1 MTNLINYLGRIG
13 SRSSNLE
20 LNSLLTAKIAAK
32 LPPNPTLFCIAHDL
46 TPLKTPIAIR
56 ANKLLGQ
63 FQKIW
68 RLNILTGTKNANL
81 SVCVEN
87 APAASIHY
95 VKPWYPQRLIEFICK
110 LKLQKLLTL
119 LIWPDAEIFWILPA
133 LLKGYQLI
141 KQQRSDAIF
150 VFMMPYSAGLV
161 GVVLKWLTG
170 LPLVLSLDDSLSC
183 TDMHSISTT
192 WLHYHLER
200 WLENFYVRQA
210 DAVVY
215 VSQFNLNLV
224 KKRQPDKHQSKL
236 HLIRCG
242 ADPLD
247 FATPINSTVNNTAFE
262 IVYTGGMNGWY
273 EFYHRPEEQTLPKK
287 LYKAW
292 TELGYYRRAKID
304 CRSSSPVFVGKA
316 IQQALVQNPDW
327 DEKIQL
333 AVYGNSFPEF
343 VVQRVL
349 QNQDITDIVS
359 VTGALPHFEAIQLA
373 RQADLLLI
381 TLPNRPD
388 GSSGGRISCKTYEYL
403 MTDRPILA
411 AVPKGENWDYLQ
423 DKPGVWLVEPTDI
436 DAMSQVI
443 TYVAA
448 AKFSGSPLRFDR
460 TDIQRELSYIN
471 LVQDYLK
478 IFDTVYSKSTIAHS
492 NL

>member
-1 MTNLINYLGRIG
+1 MVNLINRLGWLP
-13 SRSSNLE
+13 SRPANSEPTSLST
-20 LNSLLTAKIAAK
+20 LNVEAKS
-32 LPPNPTLFCIAHDL
+32 PHQPTLFCIAHDL

-63 FQKIW
+63 FQKTWKI
-68 RLNILTGTKNANL
+68 NVLTGTKNASL
-81 SVCVEN
+81 SKE
-87 APAASIHY
+87 ASIFY
-95 VKPWYPQRLIEFICK
+95 VKSWCPKLLIEWMGK
-110 LKLQKLLTL
+110 LRLEKLLRL
-119 LIWPDAEIFWILPA
+119 LIWPDSEIFWILPA
-133 LLKGYQLI
+133 LLKGYQQI
-141 KQQRSDAIF
+141 KQQQPDAIF

-183 TDMHSISTT
+183 TDMHSVSTT

-224 KKRQPDKHQSKL
+224 KKRQPNKQQSRF

-247 FATPINSTVNNTAFE
+247 FSTPINSLVSNTSFE
-262 IVYTGGMNGWY
+262 MVYTGGMNGWY

-292 TELGYYRRAKID
+292 MELGYYKRARID
-304 CRSSSPVFVGKA
+304 YRSSSPVFVGKA
-316 IQQALVQNPDW
+316 VQQVLAQNPDW
-327 DEKIQL
+327 EKKIQL

-349 QNQDITDIVS
+349 QNQNLTDVVS
-359 VTGALPHFEAIQLA
+359 VSGALPHFEAIQLA
-373 RQADLLLI
+373 RQADLLFI

-388 GSSGGRISCKTYEYL
+388 GTPGGRISCKTYEYL

-423 DKPGVWLVEPTDI
+423 DKPGVWLVEPTDVE
-436 DAMSQVI
+436 AMSKVI
-443 TYVAA
+443 ADVAA

-460 TDIQRELSYIN
+460 TEIQQELSYIN
-471 LVQDYLK
+471 LVEDYLK
-478 IFDTVYSKSTIAHS
+478 IFDAVCLKSTIAH
-492 NL
+492 

>member
-1 MTNLINYLGRIG
+1 MADLINR
-13 SRSSNLE
+13 LE
-20 LNSLLTAKIAAK
+20 WLPLQPANDEQISLSTLNVEAKSPYQPI
-32 LPPNPTLFCIAHDL
+32 LFCIAHDF

-56 ANKLLGQ
+56 ANKLLRQ
-63 FQKIW
+63 FGKTW
-68 RLNILTGTKNANL
+68 RINILTGTKDAYL
-81 SVCVEN
+81 PEE
-87 APAASIHY
+87 ATIHY
-95 VKPWYPQRLIEFICK
+95 VKSWYPKLIIEWIGKLRLE
-110 LKLQKLLTL
+110 KLLTL

-133 LLKGYQLI
+133 LLKGYQQI
-141 KQQRSDAIF
+141 KQQKADAIF

-183 TDMHSISTT
+183 TDMHSTSTT
-192 WLHYHLER
+192 WLHYYLER

-224 KKRQPDKHQSKL
+224 KKRQPEKQQSKF

-247 FATPINSTVNNTAFE
+247 FSSPIIPLGASATRTISNTSFE

-273 EFYHRPEEQTLPKK
+273 EFYHHPEERKLPKR

-292 TELGYYRRAKID
+292 MELGYYKRARID

-316 IQQALVQNPDW
+316 VQQVLAQNPDW
-327 DEKIQL
+327 EKKIQL

-343 VVQRVL
+343 VVQKVL
-349 QNQDITDIVS
+349 ENQNLTDVVS
-359 VTGALPHFEAIQLA
+359 VSGALPHFQAIQLA
-373 RQADLLLI
+373 RQADLLFI

-388 GSSGGRISCKTYEYL
+388 GTLGGRISCKTYEYL

-423 DKPGVWLVEPTDI
+423 DKPGVWLVEPTDVE
-436 DAMSQVI
+436 AMNQVI
-443 TYVAA
+443 AHVAA
-448 AKFSGSPLRFDR
+448 ATFSGSPLRFDR
-460 TDIQRELSYIN
+460 TEIQQELSYIN

-478 IFDTVYSKSTIAHS
+478 IFDAVCLKSTIAH
-492 NL
+492 